1 MRTYYNRI
9 AGQSLDR
16 LAALILAHESLEAA
30 YAALV
35 AQGQKVSLTGLCQRT
50 QVSGRVAGPFL
61 REQQKSL
68 VAVAPRA

>member
-1 MRTYYNRI
+1 MKTYYNRI
-9 AGQSLDR
+9 AGQSLER

-35 AQGQKVSLTGLCQRT
+35 AQ
-50 QVSGRVAGPFL
+50 VSGRIAGPFL
-61 REQQKSL
+61 RERQKSL